1 MKYGGDDIT
10 DFFTRLL
17 LRSAYPWPDL
27 DLHKS
32 VDFRVLQYAKERWC
46 TLFENEVAMQLG
58 ESVIRNK
65 GEKTKKFSWR
75 VYDEVYL
82 APLVP
87 RSAPTV
93 FGFGLMGGYV
103 FTADDGE
110 GGEDADETYDYK
122 SQYGF
127 I

>member
-1 MKYGGDDIT
+1 LKYGGDDIT

-32 VDFRVLQYAKERWC
+32 VDFRVLQYAKERSC

-65 GEKTKKFSWR
+65 GEKTKKFS
-75 VYDEVYL
+75 
-82 APLVP
+82 
-87 RSAPTV
+87 
-93 FGFGLMGGYV
+93 
-103 FTADDGE
+103 
-110 GGEDADETYDYK
+110 
-122 SQYGF
+122 
-127 I
+127 